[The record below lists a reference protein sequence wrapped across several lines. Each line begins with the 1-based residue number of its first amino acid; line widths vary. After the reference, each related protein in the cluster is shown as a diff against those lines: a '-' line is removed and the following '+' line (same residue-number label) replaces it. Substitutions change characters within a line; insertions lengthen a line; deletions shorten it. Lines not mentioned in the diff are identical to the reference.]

1 MANHESMSANE
12 AILVTENASLR
23 LKLEHMTGRYE
34 MSNRSNN
41 ARANERADICQ
52 QLYHYGLMLTADSKI
67 VKLPT
72 EEWISHE

>member
-1 MANHESMSANE
+1 MANHEPMSANE
-12 AILVTENASLR
+12 VRLVADNASLR

-34 MSNRSNN
+34 MANRSNN
-41 ARANERADICQ
+41 IRANERADICQ

-72 EEWISHE
+72 EEWMSHE

>member
-1 MANHESMSANE
+1 MAKLEPMTLNE
-12 AILVTENASLR
+12 TILVNENASLR
-23 LKLEHMTGRYE
+23 LKLEHITSRYE
-34 MSNRSNN
+34 MANRSNN

-72 EEWISHE
+72 EEWMSHE